1 MTALLTV
8 SGLAKRFPIRRAGF
22 DLLKSPPLLHAVEA
36 VAFSIQAGEAVGL
49 VGESGC
55 GKSTLARLAA
65 RLIEPTAG
73 KILLDGADVTAQ
85 SASAFT
91 ASPARRAIQMVFQD
105 PTESL
110 NPRFT
115 AFDAIADPVRVMVTR
130 ERAEI
135 SGRVAQAAAQVDLSP
150 ALFDRYPHQLSG
162 GQKARVGLARAMA
175 VSPRLLVLDEP
186 TSALDVSVQATVLK
200 LLAKLRREAGV
211 ALLFVSH
218 DLTVVRLLC
227 DRILIMYLGQ
237 IVESGPAE
245 AIFNSPRHPYSQA
258 LLSAA
263 PDLRR
268 KRGARERLAGEP
280 QSPIDP
286 DPHSC
291 RLYGRCP
298 RQEER
303 CRTEAPALRE
313 IGLGRGVR
321 CHFA

>member
-36 VAFSIQAGEAVGL
+36 VDFSIQAGEAVGL

-115 AFDAIADPVRVMVTR
+115 VFDAIADPVRVMVTR

-237 IVESGPAE
+237 IVESGPAD
-245 AIFNSPRHPYSQA
+245 AIFTSPRHPYSQA

-268 KRGARERLAGEP
+268 KRAARERLAGEP

-303 CRTEAPALRE
+303 CRVEAPALRE